1 MTELPENEPSC
12 FDHMDRRTAFF
23 TEFADLLQRHGVS
36 LIVRETVESY
46 QLVADGID
54 IDFEYRV
61 EDHPQAGSKLG
72 LYIDADSIQKLVV

>member
-1 MTELPENEPSC
+1 
-12 FDHMDRRTAFF
+12 MDRRTAFF

-54 IDFEYRV
+54 IDLVYRV

-72 LYIDADSIQKLVV
+72 LYIGAVVDIKCIKFTIVIIGKSKL